1 MSRLRPIL
9 PLIGAA
15 AMAASRIG
23 AAVMAA
29 AVGVALAGAAAAQ
42 QQPQQQRNQRP
53 PPAGQRPA
61 PTVLDGNAERG
72 AEIYENRCTGCH
84 SLDANRVGPAHR
96 GVVGRRVGT
105 GRGFEYSDALR
116 GATFVW
122 TEALI
127 QRWLTN
133 PEALIPGQQM
143 GFRLGDAQERADVAA
158 FLARESQRPPAP

>member
-1 MSRLRPIL
+1 MSRLRPNPSAL
-9 PLIGAA
+9 GLFAL
-15 AMAASRIG
+15 
-23 AAVMAA
+23 AA
-29 AVGVALAGAAAAQ
+29 AVAVALAGAAGA
-42 QQPQQQRNQRP
+42 QQQRNQRQQPAAP
-53 PPAGQRPA
+53 PTLA
-61 PTVLDGNAERG
+61 GNADRG
-72 AEIYENRCTGCH
+72 AETYENRCTGCH

-105 GRGFEYSDALR
+105 ARGFEYSDALR
-116 GATFVW
+116 GANFVW

>member
-9 PLIGAA
+9 PL
-15 AMAASRIG
+15 
-23 AAVMAA
+23 VAA
-29 AVGVALAGAAAAQ
+29 AVAVALAGAAAAQ
-42 QQPQQQRNQRP
+42 QQRNQRP
-53 PPAGQRPA
+53 APA
-61 PTVLDGNAERG
+61 PAVLAGNAERG
-72 AEIYENRCTGCH
+72 AEVYENRCTGCH

-105 GRGFEYSDALR
+105 ARGFEYSDALR
-116 GATFVW
+116 GANLVW

-143 GFRLGDAQERADVAA
+143 GFRLGDVQERADVAA

>member
-1 MSRLRPIL
+1 MLL
-9 PLIGAA
+9 AGAIA
-15 AMAASRIG
+15 A
-23 AAVMAA
+23 
-29 AVGVALAGAAAAQ
+29 ALAGVAAAQ
-42 QQPQQQRNQRP
+42 QQRGHRP
-53 PPAGQRPA
+53 PAAPAPPA
-61 PTVLDGNAERG
+61 PTVLAGDADRG
-72 AEIYENRCTGCH
+72 AGIYENRCTGCH

-105 GRGFEYSDALR
+105 ARGFEYSDALR
-116 GATFVW
+116 AANFVW

>member
-1 MSRLRPIL
+1 M
-9 PLIGAA
+9 PLLVATIAA
-15 AMAASRIG
+15 ALAS
-23 AAVMAA
+23 A
-29 AVGVALAGAAAAQ
+29 ALA
-42 QQPQQQRNQRP
+42 QQPRNP
-53 PPAGQRPA
+53 RPA
-61 PTVLDGNAERG
+61 PSATPAPPSPTPTVLAGNADRG

-105 GRGFEYSDALR
+105 ARGFEYSDALR
-116 GATFVW
+116 AANFVW

-143 GFRLGDAQERADVAA
+143 GFRLGDPQERADVAA

>member
-1 MSRLRPIL
+1 
-9 PLIGAA
+9 
-15 AMAASRIG
+15 
-23 AAVMAA
+23 
-29 AVGVALAGAAAAQ
+29 VAFAGSAPAQ
-42 QQPQQQRNQRP
+42 QQQQRNQRP
-53 PPAGQRPA
+53 APAAPA
-61 PTVLDGNAERG
+61 PAALAGNAERG

-105 GRGFEYSDALR
+105 ARGFEYSDALR
-116 GATFVW
+116 GANLVW

>member
-1 MSRLRPIL
+1 MSRLRSRL
-9 PLIGAA
+9 AWSLLAA
-15 AMAASRIG
+15 A
-23 AAVMAA
+23 
-29 AVGVALAGAAAAQ
+29 ALAGAAAAQ
-42 QQPQQQRNQRP
+42 QRNPRTAPQ
-53 PPAGQRPA
+53 APA
-61 PTVLDGNAERG
+61 PSVLAGNADHG

-105 GRGFEYSDALR
+105 ARGFEYSDALR
-116 GATFVW
+116 GANFVW

>member
-1 MSRLRPIL
+1 MSRLRPSL
-9 PLIGAA
+9 YVL
-15 AMAASRIG
+15 
-23 AAVMAA
+23 
-29 AVGVALAGAAAAQ
+29 AVGVAVALAGAAAAQ
-42 QQPQQQRNQRP
+42 QQQRNQRQA
-53 PPAGQRPA
+53 PATPA
-61 PTVLDGNAERG
+61 PAALAGSAERG
-72 AEIYENRCTGCH
+72 ADIYENRCTGCH

-105 GRGFEYSDALR
+105 ARGFEYSDALR
-116 GATFVW
+116 GANFVW

>member
-1 MSRLRPIL
+1 MSRLRPIV
-9 PLIGAA
+9 PITATA
-15 AMAASRIG
+15 VIV
-23 AAVMAA
+23 AAVA
-29 AVGVALAGAAAAQ
+29 VALAGSAPAQ
-42 QQPQQQRNQRP
+42 QQQPRNQRP
-53 PPAGQRPA
+53 APAA
-61 PTVLDGNAERG
+61 PTVLAGNAERG

-105 GRGFEYSDALR
+105 ARGFEYSDALR
-116 GATFVW
+116 GATLVW